1 MEEVE
6 GARIDRQLLER
17 LEVEVGLAEERV
29 GRGGED
35 GDGLGDE
42 LAIPAMGGPGPGHP
56 QRHRP
61 NAFVGI
67 GLRQPTVLEDGDGAP
82 ADVVIEAPDRLLDG
96 ARRRWATGK
105 EQGLSGGH
113 DRIRPL
119 ERSGG
124 LMLEE
129 VAVKPAVA
137 RQHLVKHQADHR
149 PGLSGIA
156 EGRLDGFQFGE
167 ALAEERGDGD
177 GGISAGAFPVRLGG
191 GKQIGTGPPD
201 GRIKGP
207 RGEIEIP
214 EEERGGIGRA

>member
-6 GARIDRQLLER
+6 GAGIDRQLLER

-35 GDGLGDE
+35 GDGLGDKF
-42 LAIPAMGGPGPGHP
+42 AIPAMGGPGPGHP

-67 GLRQPTVLEDGDGAP
+67 GLRQPTVLEDGHGAP

-96 ARRRWATGK
+96 ARRRRATGK
-105 EQGLSGGH
+105 EEGLGGGH

-119 ERSGG
+119 ERPGG

-156 EGRLDGFQFGE
+156 EGGLDGFQLRE

-177 GGISAGAFPVRLGG
+177 GGIGAFPVRLGG
-191 GKQIGTGPPD
+191 GKQVGTGPPD

-214 EEERGGIGRA
+214 EEERGGIGGA